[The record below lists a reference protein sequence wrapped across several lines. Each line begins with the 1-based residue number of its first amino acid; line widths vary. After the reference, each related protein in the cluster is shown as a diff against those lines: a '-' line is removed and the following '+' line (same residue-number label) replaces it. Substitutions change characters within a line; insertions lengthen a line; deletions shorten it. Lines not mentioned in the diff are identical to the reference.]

1 MREKAR
7 CYRKLWKKPITI
19 HKLGKG
25 DMALTF
31 SKGIQVRQILVALL
45 ILSVIAFFHKSIN
58 SIIPFQFQLVVYGLV
73 PWMLAGWICKQN
85 VNGKRLDRF
94 FLGYFKFLYYR
105 RYSYSSN
112 KAVYQPQMKKKQ
124 SYGQYEVKIDD

>member
-25 DMALTF
+25 EMALTF
-31 SKGIQVRQILVALL
+31 SKGLEVRQIVVALL
-45 ILSVIAFFHKSIN
+45 ILSVIAIFHKSIN
-58 SIIPFQFQLVVYGLV
+58 SIIPFQFQLAVYGLV
-73 PWMLAGWICKQN
+73 PWFLAGWICN
-85 VNGKRLDRF
+85 LRLDGKRLDRAI
-94 FLGYFKFLYYR
+94 LGYLKFLHNR

-124 SYGQYEVKIDD
+124 SYGQYEVKTND